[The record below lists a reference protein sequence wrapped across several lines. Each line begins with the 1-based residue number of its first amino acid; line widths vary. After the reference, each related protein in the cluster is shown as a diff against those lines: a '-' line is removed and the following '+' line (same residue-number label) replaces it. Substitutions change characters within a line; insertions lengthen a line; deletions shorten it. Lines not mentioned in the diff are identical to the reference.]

1 MKKLHKNVF
10 CQTTS
15 DGANIG
21 CVIGEDAVVCIDLPL
36 DPAEARAWRAQIGE
50 ISDHPIRAV
59 IFTASDRMNDESLAA
74 MNASAAVLHNAA
86 FAHVVAVPVEPMWS
100 SPFDLPPAPVAGEF
114 GGTPSISFSDAMSI
128 VLGAKHTVF
137 VDVAF
142 QGGYSP
148 DACFVTL
155 RDSGIVFTGDHVA
168 VGQPPNLSKGNLE
181 SWQAILVNLKKSRIV
196 TTVVPG
202 RGPAGEPAK
211 CAEATL
217 DYIKSATLRVKA
229 LVRAGRDRKEV
240 AALVPDLMA
249 LYAPKSAR
257 SKSSPAYE
265 LLSQEVRAGL
275 EHLYDELQ
283 TQNQT

>member
-10 CQTTS
+10 CQTTA

-21 CVIGEDAVVCIDLPL
+21 CVIGEDATVCIDLPF
-36 DPAEARAWRAQIGE
+36 DPAEARAWRARIGE
-50 ISDHPIRAV
+50 LSDRPIRAV
-59 IFTASDRMNDESLAA
+59 IFTASDRMNAEALSE
-74 MNASAAVLHNAA
+74 MKASAAVLHDAA
-86 FAHVVAVPVEPMWS
+86 FAQVAAPSEPIAPVLFEP
-100 SPFDLPPAPVAGEF
+100 PPAPFVGEF
-114 GGTPSISFSDAMSI
+114 SGTPSVTFSNGMSI
-128 VLGAKHTVF
+128 VLGVKHTIF
-137 VDVAF
+137 VDVTF

-168 VGQPPNLSKGNLE
+168 VGQPPSLSKGNFE
-181 SWQAILVNLKKSRIV
+181 RWQDVLVNLKKSRVI
-196 TTVVPG
+196 TALVPG

-217 DYIKSATLRVKA
+217 DYIKSAMVRVKV
-229 LVRAGRDRKEV
+229 LVRARRDRSEV
-240 AALVPDLMA
+240 GALVPDLMA

-257 SKSSPAYE
+257 HRSSPAYE
-265 LLSQEVRAGL
+265 LLSREMRAGL

-283 TQNQT
+283 AQGQA